1 MKFKFTFETTDD
13 YTEATKA
20 SPEFAF
26 DTVRF
31 KVTRENGTIDYP
43 VYSMEEYWM
52 EMHRLSDNADKIIEY
67 HVYPSMHFYD
77 AYRYYESMM

>member
-1 MKFKFTFETTDD
+1 MKFKFTFETTND

-20 SPEFAF
+20 SHEFAF

-43 VYSMEEYWM
+43 VYSKEEYVL
-52 EMHRLSDNADKIIEY
+52 EMFRLHNNDDVVEFHA
-67 HVYPSMHFYD
+67 YPTEHFYD
-77 AYRYYESMM
+77 AYRYYESMI